1 MQTKETTTAKNAA
14 TNNAAAKATKA
25 DGTNSMMNMKFIM
38 KTLLLHWPW
47 FVLSVILCLGLAY
60 FYVRYTAP
68 VYQVSAEILI
78 KDDQNM
84 SRRSSNK
91 IQAAESLGLMSNTE
105 GFDNELELLK
115 SVSLSERA
123 VRDLKLYA
131 NYKREGKVTD
141 IAMYK
146 DSPIMVDMD
155 EEHLNNL
162 EGTVTMEV
170 TRQGEKYTVTGKH
183 IINKN
188 VNLEFSK
195 EGPLPLTIPTAV
207 GTITITANMGEIG
220 KWDGG
225 YTVFASLNNP
235 TDVGAGYAKGLGV
248 SALSKTTTIAS
259 LVRSDIIPERGK
271 DYLKQ
276 LSVVYNRIANE
287 DKNQIAVRTE
297 KFIND
302 RLEKINVELGA
313 TDGAI
318 EDFKRRNNV
327 TDLSTMAGRAVANSD
342 ETDKKLAEMQT
353 QVLLMQSIKDFMR
366 MPENKYQTLPSNVGL
381 TDASAT
387 ALISQYNTI
396 AIKRNHLL
404 LTASESNP
412 SVEPLTQQLDDL
424 TSSINRSIE
433 QAMKNMMIQQNS
445 IIGQL
450 GKYNGELSQAP
461 QQERF
466 LTEIGRQQEVKSS
479 LYIML
484 LQKREENSIDLA
496 ATADKGRLIDEPAV
510 TGPVSPKKSMIMML
524 ALILGLAIPLGIYML
539 IEMLRYRIEGR
550 EDVEKLTDRPII
562 ADVAMANE
570 KIKTK
575 GDIVVRENNNSH
587 MEEIF
592 RGMRTN
598 IQFTLKEKENVI
610 MFTSSTSGE
619 GKTFVAANLAVSFAT
634 LGKKVVLVGLD
645 IRRPRLAGLFG
656 IDNEVNGMSLLLT
669 KDKPTLE
676 DVRNEILPSG
686 VRDNLDLLMAGTIP
700 PNPAELVSRSAL
712 DDVFAILR
720 QEYDYIIV
728 DTAPVGLVSDTL
740 QLGRI
745 ADATIYI
752 CRADYTERA
761 AFQMLNELVE
771 TEKLPNVSVVINGI
785 DMAKKKH
792 SYAYGYGKYGHYG
805 KYGRYGSTYGSYG
818 AYSSSHYGNP
828 NDNSVKK

>member
-1 MQTKETTTAKNAA
+1 MQAKETNTTPQTAA
-14 TNNAAAKATKA
+14 QANKPA
-25 DGTNSMMNMKFIM
+25 DNGNSMMNMKFVF

-47 FVLSVILCLGLAY
+47 FVLSAILCLGLAY

-84 SRRSSNK
+84 PRRASNK

-105 GFDNELELLK
+105 GFDNEMELLK
-115 SVSLSERA
+115 SVSISEQA
-123 VRDLKLYA
+123 VRDLKLYVD
-131 NYKREGKVTD
+131 YKREGSVTD

-146 DSPIMVDMD
+146 ETPIVVDMD
-155 EEHLNNL
+155 EQHLNDLKGGIAL
-162 EGTVTMEV
+162 EI
-170 TRQGEKYTVTGKH
+170 TRNGEKYSVSGKH
-183 IINKN
+183 TIKKEIQ
-188 VNLEFSK
+188 LEFSK
-195 EGPLPLTIPTAV
+195 EGPLPLTIATAS
-207 GTITITANMGEIG
+207 GTITISSNPETIAQ
-220 KWDGG
+220 WDGS
-225 YTVFASLNNP
+225 YKVAVSIQNP
-235 TDVGAGYAKGLGV
+235 SDVGAAYAKGLSV

-259 LVRSDIIPERGK
+259 LVRSDILPDRGK

-276 LSVVYNRIANE
+276 IAIVYNRQANE

-297 KFIND
+297 KFINE
-302 RLEKINVELGA
+302 RLEKINIELGA

-327 TDLSTMAGRAVANSD
+327 TDLHTMASRTVANSD

-353 QVLLMQSIKDFMR
+353 QVMLMQSIKDYMR
-366 MPENKYQTLPSNVGL
+366 MPENKYQALPSNVGL

-387 ALISQYNTI
+387 SLIAQYNNI
-396 AIKRNHLL
+396 AMRRNHLMQSG
-404 LTASESNP
+404 SEINP
-412 SVEPLTQQLDDL
+412 NVEPLTQQLDDL
-424 TSSINRSIE
+424 TASINRSID
-433 QAMKNMMIQQNS
+433 QSMKNLMIQQNS
-445 IIGQL
+445 IISQL

-461 QQERF
+461 QQERY

-496 ATADKGRLIDEPAV
+496 ATADKGRLIDEPV
-510 TGPVSPKKSMIMML
+510 ITGPISPKKAMIMLM

-562 ADVAMANE
+562 ADVAIAND

-575 GDIVVRENNNSH
+575 GDIVVKENNNSH

-598 IQFTLKEKENVI
+598 IQFTLKENENVI

-634 LGKKVVLVGLD
+634 LGKKVILVGLD
-645 IRRPRLAGLFG
+645 IRRPRLASLFE
-656 IDNEVNGMSLLLT
+656 IDNDVNGVSLILT

-676 DVRNEILPSG
+676 DIQEQIVPSG
-686 VRDNLDLLMAGTIP
+686 IRDNLDILMAGTIP
-700 PNPAELVSRSAL
+700 PNPAELVSRSSL
-712 DDVFAILR
+712 DEIFAILR
-720 QEYDYIIV
+720 KEYDYVIV

-745 ADATIYI
+745 ADSTIYI

-761 AFQMLNELVE
+761 AFQMLNDLVE
-771 TEKLPNVSVVINGI
+771 QEKLPNVSIVINGI
-785 DMAKKKH
+785 DMRKKKH
-792 SYAYGYGKYGHYG
+792 SYAYGYGKYGRYG
-805 KYGRYGSTYGSYG
+805 KYGKYGSTYGSYG

-828 NDNSVKK
+828 NDNSIKK